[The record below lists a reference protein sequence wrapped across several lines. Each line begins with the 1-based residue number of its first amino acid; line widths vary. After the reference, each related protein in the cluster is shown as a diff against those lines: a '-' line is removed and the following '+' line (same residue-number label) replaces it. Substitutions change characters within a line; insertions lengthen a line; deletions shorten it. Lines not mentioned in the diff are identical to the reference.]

1 MFRPKG
7 EPLNKN
13 RMEVF
18 LPITG
23 FTGYYI
29 SNTGKVKSCRKRNEV
44 IMIPQLSNEGYY
56 CQNLF
61 DGVCYHKKTIHRLV
75 AEAFLP
81 NPDNLA
87 EVDHIDR
94 DKNNNHVSNLRW
106 ASISQNRINR
116 TSKVGPTGERHI
128 RCFSNKPKP
137 YGVTITR
144 NRKTVFCKYYETLDE
159 AVQARDSFLDSL

>member
-1 MFRPKG
+1 MFQPKG
-7 EPLNKN
+7 ELLYKN

-23 FTGYYI
+23 FEGYYV
-29 SNTGKVKSCRKRNEV
+29 SNTGKIKSCRKRNEV
-44 IMIPQLSNEGYY
+44 IMTPQLSREGYL
-56 CQNLF
+56 CQNLW
-61 DGVCYHKKTIHRLV
+61 DGVSYHKKTIHRLI

-81 NPDNLA
+81 NPDNLP

-94 DKNNNHVSNLRW
+94 DKSNNDISNLRW

-116 TSKVGPTGERHI
+116 TSKVGSTGERHI
-128 RCFSNKPKP
+128 RCFANKPKP

-144 NRKTVFCKYYETLDE
+144 NRQTIFCKYFETLEE
-159 AVQARDSFLDSL
+159 AVQARDSFLASF